1 MSLTGKDIVEIAR
14 LLDASQFSRL
24 DLQQGDFRLK
34 ISRDGAGGWREDE
47 SFDEPEVSSTA
58 ETAPAAKAAPTPPAP
73 PPPAAAGAGE
83 IEIPA
88 PLIGNFYSAPRPGEP
103 DFVKVGD
110 RVTKDTVVAII
121 EVMKLMNS
129 VAAGVEGV
137 VTAVLAQNGSA
148 VAEGQALY
156 RVKVD

>member
-14 LLDASQFSRL
+14 LLDASHFTTL
-24 DLQQGDFRLK
+24 DLTQGDFRLR
-34 ISRDGAGGWREDE
+34 ISRDGAGGWREEEADQ
-47 SFDEPEVSSTA
+47 EPEETSRA
-58 ETAPAAKAAPTPPAP
+58 EVP
-73 PPPAAAGAGE
+73 PPPQPAAARAGGV
-83 IEIPA
+83 EIPA

-103 DFVKVGD
+103 DFVQVGD
-110 RVTKDTVVAII
+110 RVSKDTVVAIV

-137 VTAVLAQNGSA
+137 VTAVLAENGSA
-148 VAEGQALY
+148 VAEGQALF

>member
-14 LLDASQFSRL
+14 LLDASHFTTL
-24 DLQQGDFRLK
+24 DLTQGDFRLR
-34 ISRDGAGGWREDE
+34 ISRDGTGGWREEDTNE
-47 SFDEPEVSSTA
+47 EPEETSQADLPA
-58 ETAPAAKAAPTPPAP
+58 EAPATPPPTAV
-73 PPPAAAGAGE
+73 GADE

-110 RVTKDTVVAII
+110 RVSKDTVVAII

-137 VTAVLAQNGSA
+137 VTAVLAENGSA
-148 VAEGQALY
+148 VAEGQALF

>member
-14 LLDASQFSRL
+14 LLDASHFTTL
-24 DLQQGDFRLK
+24 DLTQGDFRLR
-34 ISRDGAGGWREDE
+34 ISRDGAGCCREEDTNE
-47 SFDEPEVSSTA
+47 EPQ
-58 ETAPAAKAAPTPPAP
+58 ETSQADAPEEAPAP
-73 PPPAAAGAGE
+73 PPRTAAGADE

-110 RVTKDTVVAII
+110 RVSKDTVVAII

-137 VTAVLAQNGSA
+137 VTAVLAENGSA
-148 VAEGQALY
+148 VAEGQALF
-156 RVKVD
+156 RVKVDQ

>member
-14 LLDASQFSRL
+14 LLDASHFTTL
-24 DLQQGDFRLK
+24 DLTQGDFRLR
-34 ISRDGAGGWREDE
+34 ISRDGSGGWREEEAGEKPDKP
-47 SFDEPEVSSTA
+47 SPPEVVPSS
-58 ETAPAAKAAPTPPAP
+58 
-73 PPPAAAGAGE
+73 PPPAAAGADE
-83 IEIPA
+83 VEIPA

-110 RVTKDTVVAII
+110 RVSEDTVVAII

-137 VTAVLAQNGSA
+137 VTAVLAENGSA
-148 VAEGQALY
+148 VAEGQALF
-156 RVKVD
+156 RVKVDQ

>member
-14 LLDASQFSRL
+14 LLDASHFTTL
-24 DLQQGDFRLK
+24 DLTQGDFRLR
-34 ISRDGAGGWREDE
+34 ISRDGAGSWREDVD
-47 SFDEPEVSSTA
+47 DEREEPS
-58 ETAPAAKAAPTPPAP
+58 APAAEVSAEAP
-73 PPPAAAGAGE
+73 PPPPASAASDDEVE
-83 IEIPA
+83 IAA

-110 RVTKDTVVAII
+110 RVSKDTVVAII

-129 VAAGVEGV
+129 VAAGVEGM
-137 VTAVLAQNGSA
+137 VTAVLAENGSA
-148 VAEGQALY
+148 VAEGQALF

>member
-1 MSLTGKDIVEIAR
+1 MSLTGKDIAEIAR
-14 LLDASQFSRL
+14 LLDASNFTTL
-24 DLQQGDFRLK
+24 DLTQGDFRLR
-34 ISRDGAGGWREDE
+34 ISRDGAGSWREDDGE
-47 SFDEPEVSSTA
+47 EPDERPT
-58 ETAPAAKAAPTPPAP
+58 PAAAPEQSAPPP
-73 PPPAAAGAGE
+73 PPPAAGDDE

-110 RVTKDTVVAII
+110 RVSKDTVVAII

-137 VTAVLAQNGSA
+137 VTAVLAENGSA
-148 VAEGQALY
+148 VAEGQALF

>member
-1 MSLTGKDIVEIAR
+1 MSLTGKDIAEIAR
-14 LLDASQFSRL
+14 LLDASNFTTL
-24 DLQQGDFRLK
+24 DLTQGDFRLR
-34 ISRDGAGGWREDE
+34 ISRDGAGDWREDDGE
-47 SFDEPEVSSTA
+47 EPDERP
-58 ETAPAAKAAPTPPAP
+58 APTAAPEQSAPPP
-73 PPPAAAGAGE
+73 PPPAAGDDE

-110 RVTKDTVVAII
+110 RVSKDTVVAII

-129 VAAGVEGV
+129 VAARVEGV
-137 VTAVLAQNGSA
+137 VTAVLAENGSA
-148 VAEGQALY
+148 VAEGQALF

>member
-14 LLDASQFSRL
+14 LLDASHFTTL
-24 DLQQGDFRLK
+24 DLTQGDFRLR
-34 ISRDGAGGWREDE
+34 ISRDGAGGWREDDR
-47 SFDEPEVSSTA
+47 DEPEERPTLADAATA
-58 ETAPAAKAAPTPPAP
+58 EPLP
-73 PPPAAAGAGE
+73 PPPAAGADE

-88 PLIGNFYSAPRPGEP
+88 PLIGNFYTAPRPGEP

-110 RVTKDTVVAII
+110 RVSKDTVVAII

-129 VAAGVEGV
+129 VAAGVEGE
-137 VTAVLAQNGSA
+137 VTAVLAENGSA
-148 VAEGQALY
+148 VAEGQALF